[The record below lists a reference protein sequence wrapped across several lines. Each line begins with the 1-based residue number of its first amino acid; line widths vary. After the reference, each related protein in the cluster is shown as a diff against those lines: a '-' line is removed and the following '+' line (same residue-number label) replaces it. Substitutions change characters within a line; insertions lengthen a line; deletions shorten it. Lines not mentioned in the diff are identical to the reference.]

1 MATERIQPNWRATM
15 SIEPEVK
22 PIPVA
27 IVSYHKPLSNRVYK
41 VLFEGGG
48 HYYIA
53 SDYAYDMAKEHNI
66 TITYA
71 GE

>member
-1 MATERIQPNWRATM
+1 MR
-15 SIEPEVK
+15 IEPEVK
-22 PIPVA
+22 PIPIAV
-27 IVSYHKPLSNRVYK
+27 VSYNQPLGNRVFKALYADGTRSY
-41 VLFEGGG
+41 L
-48 HYYIA
+48 A